1 MRKRAEP
8 PLLRRSGGS
17 GYVVFN
23 INYRLVPDVTVNEQ
37 LQDVAR
43 ALRWI
48 RDHGS
53 QYPCDM
59 RNIMLTGDS
68 AGGQL
73 AAYSAV
79 LMQSSQLR
87 KTFDTVDPQMELT
100 ALLLTSPV
108 AFMRDGGLFSLYTK
122 PMWGTDYKDK
132 ATYPYM
138 DFDQIIDYAQA
149 LPPTYLITSSGDT
162 LANKQTHRLY
172 EVLQAHG
179 VQAEIK
185 DYAKAEYDQS
195 LPHVFSVLQP
205 FEPAGT
211 AAIDK
216 ALAFINRP

>member
-1 MRKRAEP
+1 M
-8 PLLRRSGGS
+8 
-17 GYVVFN
+17 VFN
-23 INYRLVPDVTVNEQ
+23 INYRLVPDVTVNQQ

-79 LMQSSQLR
+79 LMQSAQLR

-122 PMWGTDYKDK
+122 PMGH
-132 ATYPYM
+132 
-138 DFDQIIDYAQA
+138 
-149 LPPTYLITSSGDT
+149 G
-162 LANKQTHRLY
+162 
-172 EVLQAHG
+172 LQRQSHLSVHG
-179 VQAEIK
+179 
-185 DYAKAEYDQS
+185 
-195 LPHVFSVLQP
+195 F
-205 FEPAGT
+205 
-211 AAIDK
+211 
-216 ALAFINRP
+216 